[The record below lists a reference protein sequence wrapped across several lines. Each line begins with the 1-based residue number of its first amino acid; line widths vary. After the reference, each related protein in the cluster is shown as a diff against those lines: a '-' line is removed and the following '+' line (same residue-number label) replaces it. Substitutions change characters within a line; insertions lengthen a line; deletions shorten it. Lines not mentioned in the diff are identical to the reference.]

1 MEPIAAKL
9 WLSEEGNVW
18 RASNFAQEE

>member
-18 RASNFAQEE
+18 RASKFAQKE